1 MDRSY
6 RRCDDGIYHHKTE
19 CMLVRAEPH
28 RRKVWQWVGRAEV
41 EAVNKLFAERMA
53 VRRDCDGESD

>member
-19 CMLVRAEPH
+19 CVLVSAPPH
-28 RRKVWQWVGRAEV
+28 HRKVWQWIGRVEV
-41 EAVNKLFAERMA
+41 EAVNKLFAERE
-53 VRRDCDGESD
+53 RTRPQEESR